1 LWEEEAQR
9 KRIIEWNQSKVQLG
23 PTIHQI
29 RLSIVRVVQLGKLRR
44 EACQRSRYSLGDWR
58 RQTIEAIRLRAEEG
72 SSGMQTRE

>member
-1 LWEEEAQR
+1 MWEGEAQR

-44 EACQRSRYSLGDWR
+44 EACQRSRYSSGDW
-58 RQTIEAIRLRAEEG
+58 RQTIEAIRLRADEG
-72 SSGMQTRE
+72 SSGVQTRE